1 VKTGYD
7 QFFKKAGQARQQDG
21 NLRSRPLRSSTEFQ
35 LQQAIENTEDSIRR
49 NIPMKSKRKKKSTFS
64 WKLSGLS
71 LIGFVV
77 ALYGFQNYE
86 DIENKLKKVEISFF
100 GMALA
105 EDAAPHKSA
114 EKPSAE
120 GDHKPSAEAKGTAPA
135 PGAEIAKTAA
145 NGSEGAAG
153 FDHLEKLNERKKQ
166 LDAREEELNRLEAEI
181 QAQKAEVEKR
191 MAEVQSM
198 RNDIST
204 ILDDKVKADEQK
216 VEVLVQVY
224 SNMKPQQAAQVFGT
238 MDEDLAIEIL
248 GRMKKK
254 NAADIMNLIKPDKAQ
269 ILSEKFAGYKRKPS
283 STANGP
289 AKPEGEEK
297 KQ

>member
-7 QFFKKAGQARQQDG
+7 QFFKKAEQARQQEVG
-21 NLRSRPLRSSTEFQ
+21 LRQKPLRSAQGFQ
-35 LQQAIENTEDSIRR
+35 LQSSDAEKQDEIIRR
-49 NIPMKSKRKKKSTFS
+49 NVPMKSKKRKKSSFS

-71 LIGFVV
+71 FIGFFI
-77 ALYGFQNYE
+77 ALYGFQNHE
-86 DIENKLKKVEISFF
+86 EIENKLRKVEISFF
-100 GMALA
+100 GIALA
-105 EDAAPHKSA
+105 EEVPTAKASESAGAQAAPSSPSTSTA
-114 EKPSAE
+114 E
-120 GDHKPSAEAKGTAPA
+120 TAQA
-135 PGAEIAKTAA
+135 TSGGAESVA
-145 NGSEGAAG
+145 S

-181 QAQKAEVEKR
+181 QAQKVEVEKR
-191 MAEVQSM
+191 MTEVQAM
-198 RNDIST
+198 RADISA

-224 SNMKPQQAAQVFGT
+224 SNMKPQQAALVFGT

-254 NAADIMNLIKPDKAQ
+254 SAADIMNLIKPDKAQ
-269 ILSEKFAGYKRKPS
+269 VLSEKFAGYKRKPS